1 MFKNTLFIR
10 ILDENHPTIHLQ
22 FVMSRNIFTLLVGIM
37 SILPTNSTF
46 AQSTTAESDS
56 LLFVIRVDD
65 ILSRNTTYRPSSI
78 RPFQDMADE
87 KGVPVSWA
95 VMPNR
100 FLEPNVNQGE
110 MTRDLRHAIEH
121 GHEVALHGYTH
132 ICQQCGQ
139 SSHEMFCTTY
149 RRPLTREQQ
158 LKLITDGLKILNDS
172 LGVRPTTFVPPGHIY
187 DKTTLEVLVDQGFDA
202 ITVPGNIEHPSE
214 DFLNLGTSDDF
225 GWAIAD
231 QNYSIR
237 RSNALREI
245 RERGRSEGIY
255 TLLLHDPFTRAG
267 YLDGILIRWTAEII
281 DSVRAEYGSKV
292 HFVTLKEAANIIRSS
307 PTSVEFAK
315 NELPTNIQ
323 LGQNYPNPFNPT
335 TQIPFSLQNSGTIT
349 LRILD
354 LTGRILAEP
363 ISNRVY
369 PAGQHTISFN
379 ASNLA
384 SGLYLYSITTDTG
397 FQLTKTMI
405 LVK

>member
-1 MFKNTLFIR
+1 MSQNIIALFMGILSFFPCKTLFAQN
-10 ILDENHPTIHLQ
+10 NHT
-22 FVMSRNIFTLLVGIM
+22 
-37 SILPTNSTF
+37 
-46 AQSTTAESDS
+46 ESDS

-110 MTRDLRHAIEH
+110 MTRDLKHALEH

-139 SSHEMFCTTY
+139 SSHEMYCTTY
-149 RRPLTREQQ
+149 QRPFTSEQQ
-158 LKLITDGLKILNDS
+158 LKLITDGLKILSDS
-172 LGVRPTTFVPPGHIY
+172 LGVRPTTFVPPGHTY
-187 DKTTLEVLVDQGFDA
+187 DQTTLEVLNDEGFDA
-202 ITVPGNIEHPSE
+202 ITVPGNIEQPSD
-214 DFLNLGTSDDF
+214 DFLNLGTSEDF
-225 GWAIAD
+225 GWAITA
-231 QNYSIR
+231 QNYSAR
-237 RSNALREI
+237 RSNVLRDI
-245 RERGRSEGIY
+245 RERGLSKGIY
-255 TLLLHDPFTRAG
+255 TLLLHDPFTRSG
-267 YLDGILIRWTAEII
+267 YLDGILIRWTAEVI

-292 HFVTLKEAANIIRSS
+292 HFVTLKEAANVIRSS

-335 TQIPFSLQNSGTIT
+335 TQIPFSLQNSGRIT
-349 LRILD
+349 LQVLD

-363 ISNRVY
+363 ISNHTY
-369 PAGQHTISFN
+369 PAGQHSISFN
-379 ASNLA
+379 ATNLA
-384 SGLYLYSITTDTG
+384 SGLYLYSINTDTG
-397 FQLTKTMI
+397 FKLTKIMV